1 MYLLDV
7 IMKTACNKVGKII
20 KIVDPLRILRRWKK
34 KKNIIKLALNS
45 TITKTNTTNVTHL
58 EVLN

>member
-20 KIVDPLRILRRWKK
+20 KIVDPLRILRRWGEKK
-34 KKNIIKLALNS
+34 KK
-45 TITKTNTTNVTHL
+45 KTSSNWP
-58 EVLN
+58 

>member
-20 KIVDPLRILRRWKK
+20 KIADPLRILRRWKK
-34 KKNIIKLALNS
+34 EKKHNQVGLKQHHNKNKS
-45 TITKTNTTNVTHL
+45 QYN
-58 EVLN
+58 